1 MFAISFLVAGACNM
15 QAPADPT
22 SASPDLRTQALIG
35 LCIDTTLALDP
46 GLNGD
51 RYDVDLSK
59 IKTWSLNDKKKVL
72 QSRRVKET
80 NLDSLLRHDS
90 TWLQYAYLET
100 PVIRIESIDTL
111 PDSTLRIQTFK
122 IKASDGAIRTEIIV
136 RPAGNRF
143 ECISRR
149 ITRIS

>member
-1 MFAISFLVAGACNM
+1 MRLLMLTISFLVAGACNV
-15 QAPADPT
+15 QVPADQQ
-22 SASPDLRTQALIG
+22 SARDQSIQQLIG
-35 LCIDTTLALDP
+35 LYIDTTLDP

-72 QSRRVKET
+72 QSRKVKET
-80 NLDSLLRHDS
+80 NLDSLLCHDS

-100 PVIRIESIDTL
+100 PVIRIELI
-111 PDSTLRIQTFK
+111 
-122 IKASDGAIRTEIIV
+122 
-136 RPAGNRF
+136 
-143 ECISRR
+143 